1 MSFYKVGMI
10 QIPFLN
16 IDNFLSNLNMSTRD
30 HIGYGRDCEFYTKKL
45 HIPCFIIIRDPI
57 AHFTDIYFNEYA
69 RNNLHLNASYFN
81 TINDFVEHIYLIF
94 KSNNPYT
101 YKYANKIYNIFSQQT
116 DYYIKG
122 NPAKTFLL
130 KNAEIETIE
139 LFLNNTFG
147 LKKKAGLIIN
157 KNLLFKSHDIVLEE
171 KSIAM
176 LHEIYKTDFIL
187 YKRLVSKKKLYSRL
201 TSL

>member
-1 MSFYKVGMI
+1 MTFYKVGMI

-16 IDNFLSNLNMSTRD
+16 IDDFLNNFNISTRE
-30 HIGYGRDCEFYTKKL
+30 HIGYGRDCAFYTKKL

-57 AHFTDIYFNEYA
+57 AHFIDIYFNEYA

-81 TINDFVEHIYLIF
+81 TINDFVEHIYLIY
-94 KSNNPYT
+94 KSNKPYT

-116 DYYIKG
+116 DYYSNG

-130 KNAEIETIE
+130 QNAEIEMIE
-139 LFLNNTFG
+139 LFLKNTFG
-147 LKKKAGLIIN
+147 LGDKKRVNIN
-157 KNLLFKSHDIVLEE
+157 KTLLFNPRDIVLTE
-171 KSIAM
+171 KSITM
-176 LHEIYKTDFIL
+176 LNEIYKTDFIL
-187 YKRLVSKKKLYSRL
+187 YKRLVSKKKIYSRL